1 MPARREAAALDRRTR
16 YEEILIV
23 LGLTVLYSVVLSVID
38 LLSVPLKGSSVAT
51 ISQSVFVARHLAGI
65 VFALVPVWLV
75 VHLLRR
81 SGDGP
86 EAIGFR
92 LRLPGDDLALGI
104 ALAVVVSAVGLGVY
118 VLAFELGLNRLVIPV
133 PPLDHW
139 WTVPVLVLDAAQ
151 NGFLEEVVVAGYL
164 LHRLG
169 QAGWSPRK
177 ALIATSVLRGSYHLY
192 QGFGGFVGNLALGML
207 FGWIFQRTRR
217 VWPLIV
223 AHTLVDVLAGVGYI
237 VFRDR
242 VAFI

>member
-16 YEEILIV
+16 YEEIVIV
-23 LGLTVLYSVVLSVID
+23 LGLTVLYSVVLSIID
-38 LLSVPLKGSSVAT
+38 LLTVPLRGSSVAT
-51 ISQSVFVARHLAGI
+51 ISQTIVLARHVAGV
-65 VFALVPVWLV
+65 VFGLVPVWLV

-81 SGDGP
+81 SEEGP
-86 EAIGFR
+86 GAIGFR
-92 LRLPGDDLALGI
+92 LRPDGDDLALGI
-104 ALAVVVSAVGLGVY
+104 GLAVLISAVGLGVY

-133 PPLDHW
+133 PPLGHW
-139 WTVPVLVLDAAQ
+139 WTVPVLILDAAK
-151 NGFLEEVVVAGYL
+151 NGFLEEVVVSGYL

-177 ALIATSVLRGSYHLY
+177 ALLATSVLRGSYHLY
-192 QGFGGFVGNLALGML
+192 QGVGGLVGNVALGLL

-223 AHTLVDVLAGVGYI
+223 AHTLVDVLAGLGYI
-237 VFRDR
+237 LLRDR